1 MMPGGIPG
9 SDQTTL
15 ASHLAANNAGNGI
28 IPPSG
33 IAGAGAGIG
42 TGIAGADTNL
52 ISQNG
57 GLISGPNGA
66 APSSPAG
73 LPALNLP
80 NLPGSLTNLPNLP
93 LGLPGGG
100 PVGPMNRPPF
110 PFPVPNLP
118 PGPLG
123 PGGPPFLPPLMPGDG
138 RLGGPIR
145 PFFPQGRFPF
155 GPHHPFGYLE
165 ELRSS
170 NSRKKRKA
178 CGKCV
183 PCQRKENCGQCL
195 NCVNRAKGKQICIY
209 RKCDELKKK

>member
-1 MMPGGIPG
+1 MYNFVF
-9 SDQTTL
+9 SL
-15 ASHLAANNAGNGI
+15 
-28 IPPSG
+28 
-33 IAGAGAGIG
+33 
-42 TGIAGADTNL
+42 L
-52 ISQNG
+52 IYCWN
-57 GLISGPNGA
+57 IEN
-66 APSSPAG
+66 
-73 LPALNLP
+73 LNLKSFS
-80 NLPGSLTNLPNLP
+80 SL
-93 LGLPGGG
+93 
-100 PVGPMNRPPF
+100 F
-110 PFPVPNLP
+110 F
-118 PGPLG
+118 
-123 PGGPPFLPPLMPGDG
+123 

-209 RKCDELKKK
+209 RKCDELKKKVSKVCILRKRNLRKKNKIYTCFCIKITICIVTQG

>member
-1 MMPGGIPG
+1 MLFR
-9 SDQTTL
+9 STL
-15 ASHLAANNAGNGI
+15 ASQLNATNGI

-33 IAGAGAGIG
+33 V
-42 TGIAGADTNL
+42 DTNL
-52 ISQNG
+52 IQNG

-138 RLGGPIR
+138 R
-145 PFFPQGRFPF
+145 
-155 GPHHPFGYLE
+155 
-165 ELRSS
+165 
-170 NSRKKRKA
+170 
-178 CGKCV
+178 
-183 PCQRKENCGQCL
+183 
-195 NCVNRAKGKQICIY
+195 
-209 RKCDELKKK
+209 